1 MHNEQMLLW
10 SSFALLSMRCQQ
22 VEDSFSSGNWMPA
35 DRPAPTRRHQAVRD
49 SRRAQAVALAVALA
63 AAVIAVLLVLPGRAF
78 GSEAQVTTAT
88 RAIEPPVLDGEF
100 DDACWVNAAPVTGFI
115 ENAPENGAAPSF
127 PVDLRIAVD
136 ADAIYLAFRARTGDP
151 DKLVTSVMQR
161 DGPILSNDDY
171 FIFGLD
177 TFHDHRDCY
186 YFMVNAAGA
195 QNDGRIADEGVT
207 IDGNWDGTWQVATQI
222 HDDGWSAEIA
232 LPLRNFSFRET
243 EDGTWGFVAFVSS
256 RADQRYV
263 RWPAGTSG
271 GTRVSG
277 YGDLAGLTELDGRKP
292 TVVLPYLTNGSSLPH
307 TSVDDDALRP
317 IAASWERAIGLDL
330 RVQPTSTTSLSLTL
344 NPDFAAVEADQFV
357 FNLTTDELWLPERRP
372 FFVEGTD
379 LFSTPSRLLYTRRIG
394 VDEEI
399 VAGGKLLGRS
409 GANTSWGVLSA
420 TTGNGLD
427 AAHQFTAARLKHG
440 ILGSSSVGLLLVS
453 KDRLRGGPASLNRAA
468 GVDLN
473 WQVSRTSRVVV
484 THSRSQ
490 RPGESD
496 GSQTSVDARY
506 NSNLGRRHWV
516 FARGSVESVSAGY
529 DLDDIGFIGS
539 SRIDRRGVE
548 GRLRYGYQPSGFLR
562 EIAVESDAW
571 LFDAHDGSR
580 RVQDGAAVEFSART
594 APRISP
600 SLSVAR
606 SYFLDRDDD
615 TAYHNTE
622 RTLAVKF
629 GPYAR
634 VGGELNWRTGR
645 NFGPE
650 IRYLSGKL
658 TAKAADNVSV
668 TGQLLHLHRS
678 DEKNDDVIGVGGL
691 DWRLS
696 STLYARV
703 LLQADTGDD
712 RGLASALLRW
722 DFAPGSTLYL
732 SFRES
737 RLDREDRLVTEDRTV
752 LGKVSWRVG
761 G

>member
-1 MHNEQMLLW
+1 MMNDQMLAG
-10 SSFALLSMRCQQ
+10 ALILQTMNNRGLYDELALDTPEPPVRKSK
-22 VEDSFSSGNWMPA
+22 PA
-35 DRPAPTRRHQAVRD
+35 ERD
-49 SRRAQAVALAVALA
+49 RRAAHVVALVAS
-63 AAVIAVLLVLPGRAF
+63 VIAVLAMLPGQSH
-78 GSEAQVTTAT
+78 GSTSPVTTAT
-88 RAIEPPVLDGEF
+88 RAIEPPVLDGVF
-100 DDACWVNAAPVTGFI
+100 DDAVWVDAELVTGFV
-115 ENAPENGAAPSF
+115 ENAPENGAAPAF
-127 PVDLRIAVD
+127 PVELRIATD

-161 DGPILSNDDY
+161 DGPILRNDDY

-195 QNDGRIADEGVT
+195 QTDGRIADEGVT

-232 LPLRNFSFRET
+232 LPLRDFSFRET
-243 EDGTWGFVAFVSS
+243 EDGTWGFVAFVSN
-256 RADQRYV
+256 RAEQRYV

-277 YGDLAGLTELDGRKP
+277 YGDLAGLTDLDGRQP

-317 IAASWERAIGLDL
+317 MPATWESSIGLDL
-330 RVQPTSTTSLSLTL
+330 RVQPTSTTSLSLAL

-427 AAHQFTAARLKHG
+427 AGHQFTAARVKHG
-440 ILGSSSVGLLLVS
+440 ILKSSSVGLLLVS
-453 KDRLRGGPASLNRAA
+453 KDGLRGGPSTLNRAA
-468 GVDLN
+468 GIDLN
-473 WQVSRTSRVVV
+473 WQINRAARVVV

-496 GSQTSVDARY
+496 GAQTTLQAQY
-506 NSNLGRRHWV
+506 NKNLGRRHWV
-516 FARGSVESVSAGY
+516 FARGSAESVSAGY
-529 DLDDIGFIGS
+529 DLDDIGYIGG

-548 GRLRYGYQPSGFLR
+548 GRVRYGYQPSGFVR
-562 EIAVESDAW
+562 EVAVESDAW
-571 LFDAHDGSR
+571 LYHGHDDSR
-580 RVQDGAAVEFSART
+580 RVQDGAAVEFMART

-600 SLSVAR
+600 SLLLER

-615 TAYHNTE
+615 TAYRNTK

-629 GPYAR
+629 GPYSR
-634 VGGELNWRTGR
+634 VGGELSWRTGR
-645 NFGPE
+645 NFGPK
-650 IRYLSGKL
+650 IRFLQAKL
-658 TAKAADNVSV
+658 TGKAADNISL
-668 TGQLLHLHRS
+668 TGQVLHLHRS
-678 DEKNDDVIGVGGL
+678 DEEQDDVIGVAGI

-703 LLQADTGDD
+703 LMQADTGDD

-722 DFAPGSTLYL
+722 DFAPGSTLYM

-737 RLDREDRLVTEDRTV
+737 RLDTADRLVTEDRTL